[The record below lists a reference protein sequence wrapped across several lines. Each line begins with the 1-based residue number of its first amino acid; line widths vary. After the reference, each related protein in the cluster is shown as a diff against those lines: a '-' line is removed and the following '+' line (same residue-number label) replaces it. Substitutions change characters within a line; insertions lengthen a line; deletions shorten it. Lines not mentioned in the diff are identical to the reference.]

1 MKIVINKIL
10 EKLDIKESA
19 IFNIFEVTPS
29 IEKAISFLEES
40 NYTIVA
46 QNIDSEEFIQIK
58 ISDILYLE
66 YLERRIF
73 LYTKNST
80 LITKDSLLNFS
91 KILPN
96 EFVQISKSTVANS
109 LYIKAF
115 IAQKNGNL
123 TLEIVGNEK
132 LIVSRRYVAN
142 VKKTLQNISN

>member
-1 MKIVINKIL
+1 MINKIL

-19 IFNIFEVTPS
+19 VFNIFEVTPS
-29 IEKAISFLEES
+29 IEKAISLLKES

-46 QNIDSEEFIQIK
+46 QNIDSEEFIQLK

-66 YLERRIF
+66 YLERQIF

-80 LITKDSLLNFS
+80 LITKDSLSNFC

-96 EFVQISKSTVANS
+96 EFVQISKSTVVNS

-123 TLEIVGNEK
+123 ALEIVGNEK
-132 LIVSRRYVAN
+132 LIVSRRYAVY

>member
-19 IFNIFEVTPS
+19 VFNIFEVTPS
-29 IEKAISFLEES
+29 IEKAISLLKES

-46 QNIDSEEFIQIK
+46 QNIDSEEFIQLK

-66 YLERRIF
+66 YLERQIF

-80 LITKDSLLNFS
+80 LITKDSLSNFC

-96 EFVQISKSTVANS
+96 EFVQISKSTVVNS

-123 TLEIVGNEK
+123 ALEIVGNEK
-132 LIVSRRYVAN
+132 LIVSRRYAVY

>member
-46 QNIDSEEFIQIK
+46 QNIDSEEFIQLK
-58 ISDILYLE
+58 ISDILYIE

-80 LITKDSLLNFS
+80 LITKDSLSNFS

>member
-10 EKLDIKESA
+10 EKLDIKESVV
-19 IFNIFEVTPS
+19 FNIFEVTPS
-29 IEKAISFLEES
+29 IEKAISFLKDT

-46 QNIDSEEFIQIK
+46 QNIDSEEFIQLK

-66 YLERRIF
+66 YLEREIF
-73 LYTKNST
+73 LYTKSST
-80 LITKDSLLNFS
+80 LITKDSLSNFC

-96 EFVQISKSTVANS
+96 EFVQISKSTVVNS

-123 TLEIVGNEK
+123 ALEIVGNEK
-132 LIVSRRYVAN
+132 LIVSRRYAVH